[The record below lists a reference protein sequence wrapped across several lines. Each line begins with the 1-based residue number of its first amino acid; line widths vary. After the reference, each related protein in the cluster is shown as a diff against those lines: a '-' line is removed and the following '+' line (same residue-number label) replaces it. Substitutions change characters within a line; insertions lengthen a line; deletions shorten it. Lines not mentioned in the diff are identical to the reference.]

1 MGKPC
6 SIPGQARSI
15 STQRMMLQYR
25 KCNEQINKKLGTE
38 SRDSVWNCTLNYTRA
53 GICGSES
60 YRDDVAMHNRMLKL
74 FGALVLVGLAL
85 ACLASWVLE
94 SYDTSWN
101 PKRSVRQFNAGDGE
115 EARTCL
121 PPYPGGE
128 LDNIFWFVQV
138 SDIHISRFHDKKR
151 IYDFEKFCTN
161 TVEVIQP
168 ALVLATGDLTDAKT
182 ESKVG
187 SLQHEV
193 EWQAYHD
200 ILKRSRVLERTKW
213 IDIRGNHDAFNII
226 SLDSVNNYYRKYS
239 ANQKVGSFHYVHKTP
254 FGNYSFICADAT
266 ITPGPKRPYNFYGI
280 LNQTQMDLLASFR
293 TESHSSNQTIWFGH
307 YTTSTVISP
316 FPGLRGVMSSAVAYL
331 CGHLHTLGGLMPV
344 LHSRH
349 PEGTLELELGDW
361 MDNRRYRVLA
371 FDHDLLSFMDL
382 KFQQWP
388 AVLITNPKEAQ
399 YLHPGVE
406 PLGRIHSSTHIRI
419 LAFSDAPVTAVHVSV
434 DGVEMGE
441 GQSAGGPLY
450 VVPWEPSLY
459 LAGLHTVTVKVKDAV
474 GRSTFREQLFT
485 LEEDLSPSFG
495 FFQSFILLTD
505 HYILVRRQRGI
516 LDFPV
521 SLEIRTG
528 DLPVVDLPLSL
539 TDCVVFV
546 YSPSVSAGPW
556 FIGELIDGHS
566 GACFAFG
573 VVIDGHFLEGSLT
586 YVVGVGQLLFFNMP
600 LACYLCWSLHLRSRG
615 NSFRSHFLR
624 PGYRWKTLG
633 VHTAMLLLLAWQG
646 YSCYFLLETYG
657 PLAFFLS
664 PVRTWAVG
672 IALLLVYRNA
682 DILGSFR
689 PALGA
694 RLRLK

>member
-1 MGKPC
+1 M
-6 SIPGQARSI
+6 
-15 STQRMMLQYR
+15 
-25 KCNEQINKKLGTE
+25 
-38 SRDSVWNCTLNYTRA
+38 
-53 GICGSES
+53 
-60 YRDDVAMHNRMLKL
+60 L

-94 SYDTSWN
+94 SYDTSWH
-101 PKRSVRQFNAGDGE
+101 PKRS
-115 EARTCL
+115 ARTCL

-406 PLGRIHSSTHIRI
+406 PLGRIQSSTHIRI

-505 HYILVRRQRGI
+505 HYILVRRQRTI
-516 LDFPV
+516 LDCPV
-521 SLEIRTG
+521 RLEIRTG

-539 TDCVVFV
+539 PFISSNILGLGPRGNMPISTDCCVRLLTLCLF
-546 YSPSVSAGPW
+546 AGPW

-600 LACYLCWSLHLRSRG
+600 LTCYLCWSLHLRSRG

-672 IALLLVYRNA
+672 IALLLVYRA
-682 DILGSFR
+682 WKG
-689 PALGA
+689 PAPC
-694 RLRLK
+694 LRDNSKTTTAS

>member
-1 MGKPC
+1 SP
-6 SIPGQARSI
+6 
-15 STQRMMLQYR
+15 
-25 KCNEQINKKLGTE
+25 LG
-38 SRDSVWNCTLNYTRA
+38 SS
-53 GICGSES
+53 G
-60 YRDDVAMHNRMLKL
+60 H
-74 FGALVLVGLAL
+74 
-85 ACLASWVLE
+85 
-94 SYDTSWN
+94 
-101 PKRSVRQFNAGDGE
+101 
-115 EARTCL
+115 
-121 PPYPGGE
+121 
-128 LDNIFWFVQV
+128 V

-521 SLEIRTG
+521 SLEIRTETF
-528 DLPVVDLPLSL
+528 LSSNIL
-539 TDCVVFV
+539 GLGPRGNMPISTDCVVFV

-672 IALLLVYRNA
+672 IALLLVYRAWKGPNA

>member
-1 MGKPC
+1 
-6 SIPGQARSI
+6 
-15 STQRMMLQYR
+15 
-25 KCNEQINKKLGTE
+25 
-38 SRDSVWNCTLNYTRA
+38 
-53 GICGSES
+53 
-60 YRDDVAMHNRMLKL
+60 MLKL

-94 SYDTSWN
+94 SYDTSWH
-101 PKRSVRQFNAGDGE
+101 PKRSVPQFNAGDGE

-406 PLGRIHSSTHIRI
+406 PLGRIQSSTHIRI

-505 HYILVRRQRGI
+505 HYILVRRQRTI
-516 LDFPV
+516 LDCPV
-521 SLEIRTG
+521 RLEIRTG

-539 TDCVVFV
+539 PFISSNILGLGPRGNMPISTDCCVRLLTLCLF
-546 YSPSVSAGPW
+546 AGPW

-600 LACYLCWSLHLRSRG
+600 LTCYLCWSLHLRSRG

-672 IALLLVYRNA
+672 ISCSGRFCIWLLQTSY
-682 DILGSFR
+682 IFT
-689 PALGA
+689 
-694 RLRLK
+694 

>member
-1 MGKPC
+1 M
-6 SIPGQARSI
+6 
-15 STQRMMLQYR
+15 
-25 KCNEQINKKLGTE
+25 
-38 SRDSVWNCTLNYTRA
+38 
-53 GICGSES
+53 
-60 YRDDVAMHNRMLKL
+60 
-74 FGALVLVGLAL
+74 FLVGLAL

-94 SYDTSWN
+94 SYDTSWH
-101 PKRSVRQFNAGDGE
+101 PKRSAS
-115 EARTCL
+115 RTCL

-151 IYDFEKFCTN
+151 ISDFEKFCTD

-266 ITPGPKRPYNFYGI
+266 ITPGPKRPYNFFGI

-316 FPGLRGVMSSAVAYL
+316 APGVRGVMSSAVAYL

-349 PEGTLELELGDW
+349 PEGTLELELADW

-406 PLGRIHSSTHIRI
+406 PLGRIQSSTHIRI

-434 DGVEMGE
+434 DGVEMGK

-459 LAGLHTVTVKVKDAV
+459 LTGLHTVTVKVKDAV

-485 LEEDLSPSFG
+485 LEEDLTPSFG

-505 HYILVRRQRGI
+505 HYILVRRQR
-516 LDFPV
+516 
-521 SLEIRTG
+521 EIRQ
-528 DLPVVDLPLSL
+528 LAL
-539 TDCVVFV
+539 TVC
-546 YSPSVSAGPW
+546 PCLLTLCLSAGPW

-586 YVVGVGQLLFFNMP
+586 YVVGVVQLLFFNMP
-600 LACYLCWSLHLRSRG
+600 LTCYLCWSLHLRSRG

-672 IALLLVYRNA
+672 IALLLVYRA
-682 DILGSFR
+682 WKG
-689 PALGA
+689 PAPSP
-694 RLRLK
+694 

>member
-1 MGKPC
+1 
-6 SIPGQARSI
+6 
-15 STQRMMLQYR
+15 
-25 KCNEQINKKLGTE
+25 
-38 SRDSVWNCTLNYTRA
+38 
-53 GICGSES
+53 
-60 YRDDVAMHNRMLKL
+60 MLKL

-94 SYDTSWN
+94 SYDTSWH
-101 PKRSVRQFNAGDGE
+101 PKRSVPQFNAGDGE

-344 LHSRH
+344 LHS
-349 PEGTLELELGDW
+349 DW

-406 PLGRIHSSTHIRI
+406 PLGRIQSSTHIRI
-419 LAFSDAPVTAVHVSV
+419 LAFSDALVTAVHVSV

-459 LAGLHTVTVKVKDAV
+459 LAGLHTVTVNVKDAV

-539 TDCVVFV
+539 GNMPISTDCVVSV

-600 LACYLCWSLHLRSRG
+600 LTCYLCWSLHLRSRG

-633 VHTAMLLLLAWQG
+633 VHMAMLLLLAWQG

-672 IALLLVYRNA
+672 ISLLLVYRA
-682 DILGSFR
+682 WKDILGSFR

>member
-1 MGKPC
+1 
-6 SIPGQARSI
+6 
-15 STQRMMLQYR
+15 
-25 KCNEQINKKLGTE
+25 
-38 SRDSVWNCTLNYTRA
+38 
-53 GICGSES
+53 
-60 YRDDVAMHNRMLKL
+60 MHNRMLKL
-74 FGALVLVGLAL
+74 FGALVIVGLAL

-94 SYDTSWN
+94 SYDTSWH

-115 EARTCL
+115 EASRTCL

-151 IYDFEKFCTN
+151 ISDFEKFCTD

-266 ITPGPKRPYNFYGI
+266 ITPGPKRPYNFFGI

-316 FPGLRGVMSSAVAYL
+316 APGVRGVMSSAVAYL

-349 PEGTLELELGDW
+349 AEGTLELELADW
-361 MDNRRYRVLA
+361 MDNRSPS
-371 FDHDLLSFMDL
+371 FSPNFFLSFSPSL
-382 KFQQWP
+382 QVQSAGVRPRP
-388 AVLITNPKEAQ
+388 AEFHGPEVSA
-399 YLHPGVE
+399 VAC
-406 PLGRIHSSTHIRI
+406 STHHQPQGGAVPPSWSGATRENTKLYPHQVSPLI

-434 DGVEMGE
+434 DGVEMGK

-459 LAGLHTVTVKVKDAV
+459 LTGLHTVTVKVKDAV

-505 HYILVRRQRGI
+505 HYILARVAFVAGMLLNIGVLVAFRFMPLPSVR
-516 LDFPV
+516 V
-521 SLEIRTG
+521 SSSLSSCAC
-528 DLPVVDLPLSL
+528 LSL
-539 TDCVVFV
+539 HLVSKADTFY
-546 YSPSVSAGPW
+546 YSLLLFNLCTALGPW

-586 YVVGVGQLLFFNMP
+586 YVVGVVQLLFFNMP
-600 LACYLCWSLHLRSRG
+600 LTCYLCWSLHLRSRG

-672 IALLLVYRNA
+672 IALLLVYRA
-682 DILGSFR
+682 WKG
-689 PALGA
+689 PAPSP
-694 RLRLK
+694 